1 MQEEV
6 MKNAVMLVLTVGVYF
21 GAVIAFNRC
30 STESAGPAEM
40 IFAQEESAAKKEVVK
55 GNNQFAFDL
64 YAKLKEEKGN
74 LFFSPYSISSAL
86 AMTYL
91 GARGDTASQMA
102 KVLHFPTEQDKL
114 HPFFSAITTE
124 LTSTSQKGLQISIAN
139 ALWGQKGYKFL
150 DAFTESVRKFYGA
163 GFQEVDFQKDSEAAR
178 QTINKWIEE
187 QTKDKIKEPIKPGV
201 LDPATRLVLANA
213 IYFKGNWLRP
223 FDKNFTREANFT
235 VTEKEKVRVLMMC
248 VPKEDVEKHK
258 FRYAETTD
266 VQVLELPYSGNRVS
280 MVVLL
285 PKKVDGLAELEKSLS
300 NETLQKLLSGL
311 APCKEMELEVY
322 LPKFKI
328 TSGFRL
334 DSALKNMGMTDAF
347 SSDKADF
354 SGMTAAEKLFI
365 SAVLHQAFVDVNEEG
380 TEAAAATTVFFRCLS
395 SEFRA
400 DHPFLF
406 LIRDN
411 VSESILFIGRLVKP
425 EEYDAVSDVEIDR
438 LLKRLKS
445 ADAKEREKALAE
457 AINIEKGLNAKE
469 YHIVRA
475 LEVVSPDHDIK
486 EVTPVVMK
494 KDEIQSKIDEI
505 RRQVKVAGGVTAPFN
520 SQLMSAALY
529 EAIGD
534 NEKSAE
540 LYKSALEFFKNAA
553 EKDWA
558 CLKDKK
564 AEKIIEERLKNVKK

>member
-1 MQEEV
+1 
-6 MKNAVMLVLTVGVYF
+6 MKRALMLVLTVSIYF
-21 GAVIAFNRC
+21 GAVIVSDRSGA
-30 STESAGPAEM
+30 ESAGPAEM

-86 AMTYL
+86 VMTYL
-91 GARGDTASQMA
+91 GARGETATQMA
-102 KVLHFPTEQDKL
+102 KTLHFPTDQDKL
-114 HPFFSAITTE
+114 HPFFGTITKE
-124 LTSTSQKGLQISIAN
+124 LTASSQKGLQLTVAN

-150 DAFTESVRKFYGA
+150 DAFTEQVRKFYGA
-163 GFQEVDFQKDSEAAR
+163 GLQEVDFQKDLETAR

-187 QTKDKIKEPIKPGV
+187 QTKDKIKEPIKPGI
-201 LDPATRLVLANA
+201 LDPLTRLVLVNA
-213 IYFKGNWLRP
+213 IYFKGNWVQV
-223 FDKNFTREANFT
+223 FSKKFTHEADFT
-235 VTEKEKVRVLMMC
+235 VTKKEKVRVLMMC

-258 FRYAETTD
+258 FRYTETETL
-266 VQVLELPYSGNRVS
+266 QVLELPYAGNRVS

-300 NETLQKLLSGL
+300 NENLQKLLSGL
-311 APCKEMELEVY
+311 APCKGLELEVY

-328 TSGFRL
+328 TSRFRL
-334 DSALKNMGMTDAF
+334 DSALKDMGMTDAF

-354 SGMTAAEKLFI
+354 SGMTGVEKLFI
-365 SAVLHQAFVDVNEEG
+365 YAALHQALVDVNEEG

-411 VSESILFIGRLVKP
+411 VSESILFIGRVVKP
-425 EEYDAVSDVEIDR
+425 EGYEVASDAEIEG
-438 LLKRLKS
+438 LLKGLQS
-445 ADAKEREKALAE
+445 ADPKEKEKALAE
-457 AINIEKGLNAKE
+457 AMKKEDQLNLKQ
-469 YHIVRA
+469 YYIVRA
-475 LEVVSPDHDIK
+475 LEVVYPDHDIK
-486 EVTPVVMK
+486 EVLPVVMK
-494 KDEIQSKIDEI
+494 KDEIRSKIREML
-505 RRQVKVAGGVTAPFN
+505 RQEKVAGGVTETVN

-534 NEKSAE
+534 YEKSAE

-553 EKDWA
+553 QKGWGWA

-564 AEKIIEERLKNVKK
+564 AEKMIEERLKNMKK